1 MTMHDE
7 YFEYCAEYT
16 KKYGEKTVVL
26 IECGSFMEIYAI
38 INDNYKLGPDIQ
50 VICDILNIQL
60 SRKNK
65 AITQVDHSNPFMAG
79 FPSYCLDKH
88 SQILVSKGYTV
99 VVIRQVTQPP
109 NPRREVTEILSPSM
123 QLNPSTSDGNYL
135 MTAYFDFYTDKI
147 NKRYLIIGIS
157 GLDVSTGKTW
167 IHEVAS
173 TNKDPSFAV
182 DEFIRVYQLFQPI
195 EIILLGHTLTFDEKR
210 LIENTL
216 SVSSAHLCWDIL
228 KNTEYLN
235 INYQNKILEKAYNS
249 IDNMLKPIEYLD
261 MEKYSNATI
270 AFCYTIQFAYEHNE
284 KIISH
289 LQKPTHV
296 ATNLCKCNLE
306 YNSVIQLQ
314 IVSSNIQNEK
324 PLLSILNKCSTA
336 FGARNFKQILLQ
348 PISDISKLNERY
360 DKIDEMILSGR
371 YQIINKKLK
380 EVIDLERIARRM
392 YLGTFSPTD
401 WIGYDT
407 SLNAIIE
414 LGVATNLKKNYEN
427 ILNLTECSKYNMQN
441 AMKTNIFQKGIYEDI
456 DKLQGFIDKYTDI
469 LNKFAECFEEGAKV
483 EFTEREGYSIQM
495 TKKRWETAKNKMK
508 TIKCR
513 DISININELSAKPLS
528 STSTTVKIRHE
539 LLIEASDNI
548 TKYKELISFAVL
560 DKYKIF
566 LKNYSNDNIDEINDL
581 VTTIGDLDIVATNAR
596 NAVENNYKRPKL
608 LESDE
613 SFVNAKGIRHP
624 ILEKLQ
630 RDYEYV
636 TNDIEI
642 GRKNKGLLLFGVNA
656 SGKSSLMK
664 AVGLNVIMAQAG
676 MFVATNEMTLAPYNK
691 IFTRIAGM
699 DNIYKGWST
708 FTVEMMELRNILQ
721 RADKNSLI
729 LGDELCSG
737 TEAISALSIVSA
749 GIEKLTNLNS
759 SFIFATH
766 LHDLPKLK
774 IIKELESN
782 NQLELAHMHI
792 EVDESG
798 SIIFDRKLRPGN
810 GNSLYGIEV
819 CKGLDMP
826 LDFIK
831 SAHEVRCEIQGISS
845 LLQDDKMS
853 RYNSKVFM
861 GKCELCNKLT
871 NNTETHHIQE
881 QNSANEDGF
890 IEIKGYHKNKEF
902 NLIVLCENCH
912 IDLHKKKVTIGTKK
926 QTTKGVKLKN

>member
-1 MTMHDE
+1 MHDE
-7 YFEYCAEYT
+7 YFEYCKEYT

-26 IECGSFMEIYAI
+26 IECGSFFEIYAI
-38 INDNYKLGPDIQ
+38 INDTCKLGPDIQ

-65 AITQVDHSNPFMAG
+65 SIAEVDHSNPYMAG

-88 SQILVSKGYTV
+88 SQVLLSNGYTV
-99 VVIRQVTQPP
+99 VIIRQVTPP
-109 NPRREVTEILSPSM
+109 PYPKREVTEILSPSM

-135 MTAYFDFYTDKI
+135 MTAYFDFYNDKF
-147 NKRYLIIGIS
+147 NKRFLTIGIS

-173 TNKDPSFAV
+173 TNKDPSFAI
-182 DEFIRVYQLFQPI
+182 DEFIRVYQLYHPI
-195 EIILLGHTLTFDEKR
+195 EIILLGHTLLNDEKK
-210 LIENTL
+210 LIENAL
-216 SVSSAHLCWDIL
+216 SVSSAHLLWDVL
-228 KNTEYLN
+228 KDTEYLN
-235 INYQNKILEKAYNS
+235 INYQNKVLEKAYDS
-249 IDNMLKPIEYLD
+249 IDFMLKPIEYLD

-289 LQKPTHV
+289 LQKPAFV
-296 ATNLCKCNLE
+296 ATNSCKCNLE

-314 IVSSNIQNEK
+314 IISSNIQNEK
-324 PLLSILNKCSTA
+324 PLLSILNRCSTA
-336 FGARNFKQILLQ
+336 FGSRNYKQLLLQ
-348 PISDISKLNERY
+348 PITNINELNDKY
-360 DKIDEMILSGR
+360 DAIDKMIQSGD
-371 YQIINKKLK
+371 YLIINKKLK

-401 WIGYDT
+401 WVSYDT
-407 SLNAIIE
+407 SLTAIIE
-414 LGVATNLKKNYEN
+414 LEDKIGKDESPAKLLKRHYEN
-427 ILNLTECSKYNMQN
+427 IINLSECSKYSLQN
-441 AMKTNIFQKGIYEDI
+441 SMKTNIFRTGYDI
-456 DKLQGFIDKYTDI
+456 SIDALQEECDKAYDI
-469 LNKFAECFEEGAKV
+469 LKNFAASFEEGAKV
-483 EFTEREGYSIQM
+483 EYTDREGYTIQM
-495 TKKRWETAKNKMK
+495 TKKRWEVAVKNRKDLAD
-508 TIKCR
+508 TT
-513 DISININELSAKPLS
+513 AKPLS
-528 STSTTVKIRHE
+528 SSSTNVKVSNKK
-539 LLIEASDNI
+539 LISASD
-548 TKYKELISFAVL
+548 TVLKFKELIASAVYQ
-560 DKYKIF
+560 KYKLF
-566 LKNYSNDNIDEINDL
+566 LKLYALRNIDKINEL
-581 VTTIGDLDIVATNAR
+581 VSIISDLDIVATNAK
-596 NAVENNYKRPKL
+596 NAVENNYKRPNL
-608 LESDE
+608 IESQE
-613 SFVNAKGIRHP
+613 SFVIANGIRHP

-630 RDYEYV
+630 RDYEYI

-642 GRKNKGLLLFGVNA
+642 GRENKGLLLFGVNA

-737 TEAISALSIVSA
+737 TEAISALAIVSA
-749 GIEKLTNLNS
+749 GIQKLINLES

-766 LHDLPKLK
+766 LHDLSKLK
-774 IIKELESN
+774 IIQDLDSN
-782 NQLELAHMHI
+782 KLLQLAHMHI

-845 LLQDDKMS
+845 LLQDDKKS

-861 GKCELCNKLT
+861 GKCELCNKPS
-871 NNTETHHIQE
+871 TETHHIEE
-881 QNSANEDGF
+881 QQNANEEGYL
-890 IEIKGYHKNKEF
+890 EVKGYHKNKEF
-902 NLIVLCENCH
+902 NLIVLCELCH
-912 IDLHKKKVTIGTKK
+912 LKIHKEEVKIGTRK
-926 QTTKGVKLKN
+926 QTTKGVKLLKE